1 MKVKVSFEI
10 EHTTL
15 SELMKLLDK
24 EDIKPVAKTRQR
36 KKEGPTD
43 MPESPVILK
52 DEEKCEAVDPP
63 TMEPT
68 QTDIEITD
76 GAIKAEAAKLI
87 RANRQ
92 PEVKALLNKYGV
104 ERVSAVP
111 QEKRAAFLKEIE
123 EMLK

>member
-24 EDIKPVAKTRQR
+24 EDVKPVAKTRQR
-36 KKEGPTD
+36 KKEDPTD
-43 MPESPVILK
+43 VPESPVTLK
-52 DEEKCEAVDPP
+52 DEK
-63 TMEPT
+63 EPESV

>member
-10 EHTTL
+10 EHTAL

-24 EDIKPVAKTRQR
+24 EDVKPVAKTRQR
-36 KKEGPTD
+36 KKEDLTD
-43 MPESPVILK
+43 MPEQQNQP
-52 DEEKCEAVDPP
+52 EPEAVEPQ
-63 TMEPT
+63 TEEPT

-87 RANRQ
+87 RAHRQ